1 MYNVIK
7 TEELKAIAEVNAMNT
22 HAENALK
29 QLQSFTRQAY
39 DAFWFG
45 ETSPSIKVTLL
56 GTEAL
61 KVFTDS
67 AEVQSFL
74 VRKIDGYV
82 PLGVPAGFSVS
93 FAEGGSAEIV
103 ITDEVLSFPEVVVQ
117 EPEVLFEEQPIIE
130 DLL

>member
-29 QLQSFTRQAY
+29 QLQSFTQQAY

-45 ETSPSIKVTLL
+45 ETSPIVKVGLL

-61 KVFTDS
+61 KVFTDH
-67 AEVQSFL
+67 AEVQGFL
-74 VRKIDGYV
+74 ASKIGGYV
-82 PLGVPAGFSVS
+82 PLGVPEGYAVV
-93 FAEGGSAEIV
+93 FAEDGSAEITYTPPV
-103 ITDEVLSFPEVVVQ
+103 VEEVV
-117 EPEVLFEEQPIIE
+117 EEGE
-130 DLL
+130 DIPFVDEEEI

>member
-22 HAENALK
+22 HAENALR
-29 QLQSFTRQAY
+29 QLQSFAQQAY

-56 GTEAL
+56 GTQAI

-67 AEVQSFL
+67 AEVQGFL
-74 VRKIDGYV
+74 ASKIDGHI
-82 PLGVPAGFSVS
+82 PLGVPTGYNVS
-93 FAEGGSAEIV
+93 FNQDGSAD
-103 ITDEVLSFPEVVVQ
+103 ITHTPPVVNQEVFPDE
-117 EPEVLFEEQPIIE
+117 
-130 DLL
+130 